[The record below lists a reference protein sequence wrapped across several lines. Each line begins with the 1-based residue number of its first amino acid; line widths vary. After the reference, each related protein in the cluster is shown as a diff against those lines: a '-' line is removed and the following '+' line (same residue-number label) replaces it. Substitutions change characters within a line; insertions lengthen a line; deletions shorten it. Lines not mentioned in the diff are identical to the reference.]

1 MPSKLIKKTR
11 LLRPGHLLKKAA
23 LAVREKRE
31 PQVKQ
36 VKMDKKEKEQV
47 RRKLLDKKETIV
59 SKLSRT
65 VAESK
70 EVETDIAQDLADKA
84 ESSYT
89 KEFLL
94 SLSGTERDLLLHID
108 EALHSLEKG
117 CYGICLTCGQAISK
131 KRLDA
136 LPWSVHCLDC
146 QQKIETGGELESE
159 A

>member
-1 MPSKLIKKTR
+1 MPSKLLKKTR
-11 LLRPGHLLKKAA
+11 LIRPGRLLKKA
-23 LAVREKRE
+23 E
-31 PQVKQ
+31 PAPPERKEPLL
-36 VKMDKKEKEQV
+36 KLDKKEKEAI
-47 RRKLLDKKETIV
+47 RRRLQEKKETIV

-94 SLSGTERDLLLHID
+94 SLSDAEREQLLHID
-108 EALHSLEKG
+108 QALRSLARG
-117 CYGICLTCGQAISK
+117 TYGICQSCGRLITK
-131 KRLDA
+131 KRLEA
-136 LPWSVHCLDC
+136 LPWSVHCIDC
-146 QQKIETGGELESE
+146 QQKIESGVELESE

>member
-11 LLRPGHLLKKAA
+11 FIRPGRLLKKAA
-23 LAVREKRE
+23 SAVREKRE
-31 PQVKQ
+31 PQVK
-36 VKMDKKEKEQV
+36 MDKKEKEQI

-70 EVETDIAQDLADKA
+70 EVETDIAQDVADKA

-94 SLSGTERDLLLHID
+94 SLSDTERFLLLNID
-108 EALHSLEKG
+108 EALRSLEKG
-117 CYGICLTCGQAISK
+117 SYGICLMCGQAISK

-146 QQKIETGGELESE
+146 QQKIETGMELESE
-159 A
+159 P